1 MGASQSVQN
10 APGISREDV
19 QREMELIHRR
29 LETVSIPD
37 QATEYADILPH
48 YHHVLSMIDLE
59 SVQQSIAVFHLMI
72 SSHAKATRLSTT
84 YASLTAELVQCQQM
98 LITLYA
104 GIRSSKS
111 ALLQFGSPMSV
122 DSTKDSKIKELA
134 DTITFMV
141 DELDG
146 VQGHLFH
153 ILHVMLQAS
162 QTCAGGHVPQQDI
175 AKSCPAELRDAL
187 QALEETHLALR
198 NRISKVMSDYA
209 KAVERTHELSKDKK
223 HLNEVAEQLAASL
236 KSADGENQA
245 LQAQNAK
252 LIEECREKNMWIRG
266 INVKID
272 GMCDTMK
279 RAEAIVLG
287 QKAAGCEQKKDQEEV
302 KQLRAENARLDDQE
316 QVKQLRAENA
326 RLKDQS
332 TKVEALRAE
341 NSGLKRKLK
350 ESNVKDLEKR
360 LHEANTELDQLRK
373 TLFKDR
379 DDDDDDGRPQNDHA
393 HPDAVSSSSDDEEP
407 SNAVEGLSFAEG
419 AARILQCHKAVLAEL
434 RAQISKMKDVRG
446 GSGWSIVH
454 RTDAMVKR
462 KTARLLK
469 DIDDCLAL
477 RDAGE
482 REKDRVERLETEGFP
497 ALQAVISGACQS
509 TKDSGAAKATKSKGI
524 RTRGKSSFPGKC

>member
-10 APGISREDV
+10 APGIPREDV

-48 YHHVLSMIDLE
+48 YHHVLAIIDLE

-72 SSHAKATRLSTT
+72 SSHAKATRLSAT

-122 DSTKDSKIKELA
+122 DATKDSKIKELA

-162 QTCAGGHVPQQDI
+162 QTCTGGHVPQQDM

-187 QALEETHLALR
+187 QALEETSLALR
-198 NRISKVMSDYA
+198 NRISKVMSDYT
-209 KAVERTHELSKDKK
+209 KAVERTRELSKDKK
-223 HLNEVAEQLAASL
+223 HLNEVAEQLAARL
-236 KSADGENQA
+236 KSADEENQA
-245 LQAQNAK
+245 LKAQNAK

-266 INVKID
+266 INAKID

-287 QKAAGCEQKKDQEEV
+287 QKVTRLGDQKNDQEE
-302 KQLRAENARLDDQE
+302 
-316 QVKQLRAENA
+316 VKQLRAENA

-360 LHEANTELDQLRK
+360 LHEANTELDQLR

-379 DDDDDDGRPQNDHA
+379 DDDDDGRPQNDHA
-393 HPDAVSSSSDDEEP
+393 HTDAVSSSSDNEEP
-407 SNAVEGLSFAEG
+407 SNAVEGVSFAEG
-419 AARILQCHKAVLAEL
+419 ASRILQCHKAILAEL

-462 KTARLLK
+462 KTARMLK

-497 ALQAVISGACQS
+497 AWQSVISGSRQS
-509 TKDSGAAKATKSKGI
+509 TKDSGAAKATISK
-524 RTRGKSSFPGKC
+524 RRRARGKSSIPSKC